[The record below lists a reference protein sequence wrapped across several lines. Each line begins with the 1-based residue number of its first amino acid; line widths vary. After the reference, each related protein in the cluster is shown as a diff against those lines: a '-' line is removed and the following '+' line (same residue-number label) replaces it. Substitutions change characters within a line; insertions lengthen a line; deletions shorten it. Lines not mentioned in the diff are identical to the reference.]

1 MLHVRYDWRRPVFWS
16 TLCLSLFFS
25 SQTKVVENNGISVNE
40 LVKTINKMKPADKQQ
55 AGERAYYNNFSAYLF
70 VAK

>member
-1 MLHVRYDWRRPVFWS
+1 MLHVRYDWRRPFFWS

-25 SQTKVVENNGISVNE
+25 SQTKVVMNEGTPVNE
-40 LVKTINKMKPADKQQ
+40 LVKTLNKMAPVAEQQ
-55 AGERAYYNNFSAYLF
+55 TGNREYSNNFSIYLF